1 MKTNYPLIVTAHV
14 VDADL
19 APFAALRAQHF
30 PPDRNF
36 LHAHVTMFHRLPG
49 EHIDAITDVLRMVA
63 ASTRQIETTVNGVRH
78 LGFGVAFTIDSAELQ
93 ATRGQLKSNFS
104 HWLNPQDTQP
114 WRPHITVQNKV
125 SKTAADTLFHELK
138 HDFEPSRLRVV
149 GFDLWAYLGG
159 PWRLEASL
167 DFLSLAAA

>member
-14 VDADL
+14 ADADL

-49 EHIDAITDVLRMVA
+49 EYIDAILEVLRTVA
-63 ASTRQIETTVNGVRH
+63 GSTGQIEASVNGVRH

-93 ATRGQLKSNFS
+93 VARTQLKNHFS

-125 SKTAADTLFHELK
+125 SKAAADTLFHELK
-138 HDFEPSRLRVV
+138 HDFEPRQLRIS

-167 DFLSLAAA
+167 GFERVA